1 MYKRLYKTKSLTL
14 WKKYRIF
21 WKTYYTP
28 SIDLTLLIDA
38 RHNGWDATDSPTPT
52 GERWHEDLDHINVL
66 ELKATKFSILAFC
79 RGKQFQ
85 HIISTIWG
93 NNSKTCNI
101 LAQKNWQIYI
111 SQNLWP
117 FAAHINPTA
126 DLMSRV
132 FNDNTEW
139 KLCSKLL
146 RKL

>member
-1 MYKRLYKTKSLTL
+1 M
-14 WKKYRIF
+14 F
-21 WKTYYTP
+21 
-28 SIDLTLLIDA
+28 IDA

-52 GERWHEDLDHINVL
+52 GEKWHEDLDHINVL

-93 NNSKTCNI
+93 NNSKTCHI

-117 FAAHINPTA
+117 SAAHIPANINPTA